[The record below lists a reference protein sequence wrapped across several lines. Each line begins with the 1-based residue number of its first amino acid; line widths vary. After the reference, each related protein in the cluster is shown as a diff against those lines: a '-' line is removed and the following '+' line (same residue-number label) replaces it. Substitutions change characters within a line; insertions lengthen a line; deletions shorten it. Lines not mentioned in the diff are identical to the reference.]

1 MTDSAGSRSSI
12 WNHVIE
18 IGLTGDKIQCKYCST
33 FWLKKILKG
42 CSSPIISHLIKKH
55 PSEYNAMKRENV

>member
-1 MTDSAGSRSSI
+1 MADSAWSRSPI

-33 FWLKKILKG
+33 FWLTKIVKG
-42 CSSPIISHLIKKH
+42 CSTPILSHLRKKH
-55 PSEYNAMKRENV
+55 PSELHAM